1 MTAPRGRSAGPAL
14 VALLFGVLLIPPVL
28 SVLGAGVLDHGLL
41 DWAGR
46 VRATLLRSS
55 TFRSLQFSAGQA
67 AISALLS
74 LLLALPGAF
83 FLAKIK
89 FPGKRL
95 VQSLTLLPFVLPS
108 LIVILAVISF
118 YGRSGVLGVA
128 LQRGFGID
136 LTMIYSPVGIIIA
149 HVMFNISVALRILS
163 TGMLAVDDRYR
174 EVSLSLGETRLDRFR
189 YLYLP
194 LLLPS
199 LLAAGTIIF
208 LYCFISFG
216 IVLIFGGVRYAT
228 LEVRIY
234 QEMFTHLNLTAAGV
248 LALLQIVV
256 CGTAVYL
263 LQRLSNRRQA
273 VTKAGRRFRAYDWR
287 EVSTALRITCV
298 LYWIVILLFLF
309 APLLAIAVRS
319 FRPGEEWSL
328 LSYRALFVG
337 RIGGRD
343 IAEIIRAGFPE
354 VVLTSL
360 QIALVSGAL
369 STAGAYAA
377 ARVLRGKQ
385 VAYLDT
391 LFTLPLAVSSVTFSL
406 GMRLLWFGSL
416 SPFALILLTQ
426 SIMSFPLVFRGIRS
440 TMETL
445 PIRYSESAESLGAG
459 LIRRLFTLEVPLLWR
474 GVVNSYIFAFSLSL
488 ADFSAVLTIGR
499 GEIVTFPIA
508 MYRLIGFQSFDVA
521 LALGVCYILV
531 TLVAFL
537 ALDATSYARE
547 GQGL

>member
-1 MTAPRGRSAGPAL
+1 MTARGRAVGPVL
-14 VALLFGVLLIPPVL
+14 IALLFGALLLPPVL
-28 SVLGAGVLDHGLL
+28 SVLGAGVLDQGLL
-41 DWAGR
+41 EWAGR
-46 VRATLLRSS
+46 ARATLLRTS

-67 AISALLS
+67 AVSALLS

-83 FLAKIK
+83 FLAKVR

-118 YGRSGVLGVA
+118 YGRSGVLGVV
-128 LQRGFGID
+128 LQRSFGID
-136 LTMIYSPVGIIIA
+136 LTMVYSPVGIIIA

-163 TGMLAVDDRYR
+163 TGMLAIDDRYR
-174 EVSLSLGETRLDRFR
+174 EVSLSLGESRMARLR

-199 LLAAGTIIF
+199 MLAAGTIIF

-234 QEMFTHLNLTAAGV
+234 QEMFTHLNLSAAGV

-263 LQRLSNRRQA
+263 LQRVSNQRRA
-273 VTKAGRRFRAYDWR
+273 VTNAGRRFRAYDWA
-287 EVSTALRITCV
+287 EVSTALRVTCL
-298 LYWIVILLFLF
+298 LYWSVILLFLF

-319 FRPGEEWSL
+319 FRPGGEWSL

-337 RIGGRD
+337 HIGDRN

-360 QIALVSGAL
+360 QIALVSAAL
-369 STAGAYAA
+369 STAGAYLA

-385 VAYLDT
+385 IAYLDT

-406 GMRLLWFGSL
+406 GMRLLWFGTF
-416 SPFALILLTQ
+416 SPFILILLTQ

-459 LIRRLFTLEVPLLWR
+459 VIRRLFTLEIPLLWR

-531 TLVAFL
+531 TLLAFL

-547 GQGL
+547 AQGL

>member
-1 MTAPRGRSAGPAL
+1 MTARGRSVGPL
-14 VALLFGVLLIPPVL
+14 LIALLFGALLLPPVL

-41 DWAGR
+41 EWAGR
-46 VRATLLRSS
+46 VRTTLLRPS
-55 TFRSLQFSAGQA
+55 TFRSLRFSAGQA
-67 AISALLS
+67 AVSALVS

-83 FLAKIK
+83 FLAKVR

-118 YGRSGVLGVA
+118 YGRSGVLGVL
-128 LQRGFGID
+128 LQRGFGLD
-136 LTMIYSPVGIIIA
+136 LTMVYSPVGIIIA
-149 HVMFNISVALRILS
+149 HVMFNISVALRIVS
-163 TGMLAVDDRYR
+163 TGMLAIDDRYR
-174 EVSLSLGETRLDRFR
+174 EVSLSLGESRMARIR

-263 LQRLSNRRQA
+263 LQRVSNRRRA
-273 VTKAGRRFRAYDWR
+273 VTKAGRRFRAYAWS
-287 EVSTALRITCV
+287 EVSAALRLTCL
-298 LYWIVILLFLF
+298 LYWLVILLFLF

-319 FRPGEEWSL
+319 FRPGGEWSL

-337 RIGGRD
+337 HIGDRN

-360 QIALVSGAL
+360 QIALVSAAL

-406 GMRLLWFGSL
+406 GMRLLWFGTF
-416 SPFALILLTQ
+416 SPLTLVVLTQ

-459 LIRRLFTLEVPLLWR
+459 LVRRLFTLEIPLLWR

-531 TLVAFL
+531 TLLAFL

>member
-1 MTAPRGRSAGPAL
+1 MTARGRSVGPL
-14 VALLFGVLLIPPVL
+14 LIALLFGALLLPPVL

-41 DWAGR
+41 EWAGR
-46 VRATLLRSS
+46 VRTTLLRPS
-55 TFRSLQFSAGQA
+55 TFRSLRFSAGQA
-67 AISALLS
+67 AVSALVS

-83 FLAKIK
+83 FLAKVR

-118 YGRSGVLGVA
+118 YGRSGVLGVL
-128 LQRGFGID
+128 LQRGFGLD
-136 LTMIYSPVGIIIA
+136 LTMVYSPVGIIIA
-149 HVMFNISVALRILS
+149 HVMFNISVALRIVS
-163 TGMLAVDDRYR
+163 TGMLAIDDRYR
-174 EVSLSLGETRLDRFR
+174 EVSLSLGESRMARIR

-263 LQRLSNRRQA
+263 LQRVSNRRRA
-273 VTKAGRRFRAYDWR
+273 VTKAGRRFRAYAWS
-287 EVSTALRITCV
+287 EVSAALRLTCL
-298 LYWIVILLFLF
+298 LYWLVILLFLF

-319 FRPGEEWSL
+319 FRPGGEWSL

-337 RIGGRD
+337 HIGDRN

-360 QIALVSGAL
+360 QIALVSAAL

-406 GMRLLWFGSL
+406 GMRLLWFGTF
-416 SPFALILLTQ
+416 SPLTLVLLTQ

-459 LIRRLFTLEVPLLWR
+459 LVRRLFTLEIPLLWR

-531 TLVAFL
+531 TLLAFL

>member
-1 MTAPRGRSAGPAL
+1 MTARGRSVGPL
-14 VALLFGVLLIPPVL
+14 LIALLFGALLLPPVL

-41 DWAGR
+41 EWAGR
-46 VRATLLRSS
+46 VRTTLLRPS
-55 TFRSLQFSAGQA
+55 TFRSLRFSAGQA
-67 AISALLS
+67 AVSALVS

-83 FLAKIK
+83 FLAKVR

-118 YGRSGVLGVA
+118 YGRSGVLGVL
-128 LQRGFGID
+128 LQRGFGLD
-136 LTMIYSPVGIIIA
+136 LTMVYSPVGIIIA
-149 HVMFNISVALRILS
+149 HVMFNISVALRIVS
-163 TGMLAVDDRYR
+163 TGMLAIDDRYR
-174 EVSLSLGETRLDRFR
+174 EVSLSLGESRMARIR

-263 LQRLSNRRQA
+263 LQRVSNRRRA
-273 VTKAGRRFRAYDWR
+273 VTKAGRRFRAYAWS
-287 EVSTALRITCV
+287 EVSAALRLTCL
-298 LYWIVILLFLF
+298 LYWLVILLFLF

-319 FRPGEEWSL
+319 FRPGGEWSL

-337 RIGGRD
+337 HIGDRN

-360 QIALVSGAL
+360 QIALVSAAL

-406 GMRLLWFGSL
+406 GMRLLWFGTF
-416 SPFALILLTQ
+416 SPLTLVLLTQ

-445 PIRYSESAESLGAG
+445 PIRYSERAESLGAG
-459 LIRRLFTLEVPLLWR
+459 LVRRLFTLEIPLLWR

-531 TLVAFL
+531 TLLAFL

>member
-1 MTAPRGRSAGPAL
+1 MTARGRSVGPL
-14 VALLFGVLLIPPVL
+14 LIALLFGALLLPPVL

-41 DWAGR
+41 EWAGR
-46 VRATLLRSS
+46 VRTTLLRPS
-55 TFRSLQFSAGQA
+55 TFRSLRFSAGQA
-67 AISALLS
+67 AVSALVS

-83 FLAKIK
+83 FLAKVR

-118 YGRSGVLGVA
+118 YGRSGVLGVL
-128 LQRGFGID
+128 LQRGFGLD
-136 LTMIYSPVGIIIA
+136 LTMVYSPVGIIIA
-149 HVMFNISVALRILS
+149 HVMFNISVALRIVS
-163 TGMLAVDDRYR
+163 TGMLAIDDRYR
-174 EVSLSLGETRLDRFR
+174 EVSLSLGESRMARIR

-234 QEMFTHLNLTAAGV
+234 QEMFTHLNLTAAGG

-263 LQRLSNRRQA
+263 LQRVSNRRRA
-273 VTKAGRRFRAYDWR
+273 VTKAGRRFRAYAWS
-287 EVSTALRITCV
+287 EVSAALRLTCL
-298 LYWIVILLFLF
+298 LYWLVILLFLF

-319 FRPGEEWSL
+319 FRPGGEWSL

-337 RIGGRD
+337 HIGDRN

-360 QIALVSGAL
+360 QIALVSAAL

-406 GMRLLWFGSL
+406 GMRLLWFGTF
-416 SPFALILLTQ
+416 SPLTLVLLTQ

-459 LIRRLFTLEVPLLWR
+459 LVRRLFTLEIPLLWR

-531 TLVAFL
+531 TLLAFL